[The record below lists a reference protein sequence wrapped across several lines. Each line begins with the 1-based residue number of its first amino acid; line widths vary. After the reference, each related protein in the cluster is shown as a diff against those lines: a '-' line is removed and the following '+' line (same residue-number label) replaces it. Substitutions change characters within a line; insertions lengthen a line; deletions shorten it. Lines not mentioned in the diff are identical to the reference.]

1 MDAVSKKIYNQT
13 YNQADAGI
21 SVFLQI
27 PQGDRLEIKIK
38 ESQYNFRLNETI
50 IAQIQQAQKIGN
62 TLYIP
67 PSLLIQ
73 LWSYTC
79 ISHNVVPEEKYK
91 IKKLNS
97 STKKQPLTIFYTI
110 LTFKILKVIF
120 NKSFRQEIILQ
131 TEFTFNSYYTQEESA
146 VTVKDEEPILQTTI
160 FLNGDVF
167 HKIKKDFLEK
177 NFQFSDII
185 SAHYWLSEQVLSYFQ
200 TNLNLLVW
208 EVAAFVPAGLLA
220 HNVFPT
226 NWGLSIVTWVGATIG
241 LIIIRSGL
249 RGQLQKRTAIKSKY
263 LDYLAWEIICLIPA
277 IQVVTANGLQALLM
291 MVLSPVLPLVSKRLL
306 AFIWPQV
313 GKLFI
318 RGLLS

>member
-1 MDAVSKKIYNQT
+1 MI
-13 YNQADAGI
+13 
-21 SVFLQI
+21 
-27 PQGDRLEIKIK
+27 
-38 ESQYNFRLNETI
+38 
-50 IAQIQQAQKIGN
+50 
-62 TLYIP
+62 
-67 PSLLIQ
+67 
-73 LWSYTC
+73 
-79 ISHNVVPEEKYK
+79 
-91 IKKLNS
+91 
-97 STKKQPLTIFYTI
+97 
-110 LTFKILKVIF
+110 FKIFKLIF
-120 NKSFRQEIILQ
+120 NRSFRQEIILQ
-131 TEFTFNSYYTQEESA
+131 TEFTFNSYYSQEKSTA
-146 VTVKDEEPILQTTI
+146 TVKNEEPILQSTI

-167 HKIKKDFLEK
+167 HKIKKDFLET

-249 RGQLQKRTAIKSKY
+249 RGQLQTRTAIKSKY